1 MWLYLLK
8 QTSEKQSIKSGVTDS
23 DGKKS
28 KVSQEKA
35 ASPVKKK
42 EEFIVGKC
50 WRTKTLTRLQ
60 ICYLRKKDK
69 LLHTGELF
77 SYCENLS
84 VMLNVLQIILNKF
97 KGNIL
102 IWNIFV
108 YKEYKMCS
116 FCYHEKNAL
125 YQWGNLYAITCS
137 S

>member
-8 QTSEKQSIKSGVTDS
+8 QKSEKQSIKSGVTDS

-60 ICYLRKKDK
+60 ICYLRKKISYSILENYFHIVKIDLLCWTYSK
-69 LLHTGELF
+69 LF
-77 SYCENLS
+77 W
-84 VMLNVLQIILNKF
+84 IISR
-97 KGNIL
+97 G
-102 IWNIFV
+102 IWNIFL

-116 FCYHEKNAL
+116 FYYHEKNAL
-125 YQWGNLYAITCS
+125 YQWGSLYTITCS